1 MEQLFNDRRDA
12 GRQLA
17 TRLSGYAH
25 RNDVTVLALPRGGVP
40 VGYEVAEALQ
50 APLDA
55 FIVRK
60 LGMPGHEEY
69 AIGAIA
75 SGGVRV
81 LNERAVQLL
90 GLKPAEVESVVRV
103 ELGELERRE
112 QLYRAGRGRPAVG
125 GRTVI
130 VVDDGLATGATMRA
144 AIKALG
150 ALGAADA
157 PARIVVAVP
166 VGAAATCEALRRE
179 VDELVCVLTPLE
191 FSSVGQWYEDF
202 AQTDDA
208 EVGALLEQA
217 AEVHGH
223 EHL

>member
-1 MEQLFNDRRDA
+1 MDELFKDRRDA
-12 GRQLA
+12 GRQLV

-25 RNDVTVLALPRGGVP
+25 RNDVTVLALPRGGMP

-81 LNERAVQLL
+81 LNERAIQLL
-90 GLKPAEVESVVRV
+90 GLKPAEVESVIRV
-103 ELGELERRE
+103 ELGELDRRE
-112 QLYRAGRGRPAVG
+112 QRYRAGRGKLEVG
-125 GRTVI
+125 GRTAI

-144 AIKALG
+144 AVKALG
-150 ALGAADA
+150 AMAPGDA
-157 PARIVVAVP
+157 PTRIVVAVP
-166 VGAAATCEALRRE
+166 VGAAETCEALRRE

-202 AQTDDA
+202 AQTSDA
-208 EVGALLEQA
+208 EVNELLEHA